1 MYWMTLPASSTT
13 SSNPKGNQ
21 SEGQVNQ
28 SSQWH
33 FSPLTDQWAV
43 PYLCQ
48 LSKWKILCTSGT
60 QVFLL
65 NMN

>member
-1 MYWMTLPASSTT
+1 MQTPINSTRVATILGPWMYWMTLLASSTT

-33 FSPLTDQWAV
+33 FP
-43 PYLCQ
+43 P
-48 LSKWKILCTSGT
+48 
-60 QVFLL
+60 
-65 NMN
+65 